1 MVLKELFYY
10 DKESGDFSDNDRYEP
25 EYDDSAVNLDDTRK
39 TRLTLQQINRVRK
52 ASELHDKEKKNEV
65 EFVRQMYGM
74 KQIAAMTGEGGGG
87 L

>member
-10 DKESGDFSDNDRYEP
+10 DKESGDFADNNRYEP
-25 EYDDSAVNLDDTRK
+25 EYDDSVVNLDDTRK
-39 TRLTLQQINRVRK
+39 TKLTLQQINRVRK

-74 KQIAAMTGEGGGG
+74 AAIAAAQGEGGG

>member
-1 MVLKELFYY
+1 MKILITGGAGFIGSAVVRHII
-10 DKESGDFSDNDRYEP
+10 NDTN
-25 EYDDSAVNLDDTRK
+25 DSVVNLDDTRK
-39 TRLTLQQINRVRK
+39 TKLTLQQINRVRK

-74 KQIAAMTGEGGGG
+74 AAIAAAQGEGGG

>member
-10 DKESGDFSDNDRYEP
+10 DKETGDFQDNNRYEP
-25 EYDDSAVNLDDTRK
+25 EYDNSVVNLDDTRK
-39 TRLTLQQINRVRK
+39 TKLTLQQINRVRK

-74 KQIAAMTGEGGGG
+74 AAIAAAQNAGGGG